1 MGRKLPPGEAERRAK
16 ERARKRWADMASG
29 AAYTKFDPNDGIGY
43 GSEEQWQGT
52 AEARLNGRLP
62 MVAPKVDADLVLLD
76 LKAMPGTL
84 KALTHAYRLASRNA
98 HPDAPGGSHEAFLAL
113 GEAYKR
119 LQMSLNQPKPQAKAK
134 AKARRR

>member
-43 GSEEQWQGT
+43 GSKEQWQGT

-62 MVAPKVDADLVLLD
+62 KAAPKVDADLVLLD
-76 LKAMPGTL
+76 LTAMPETL
-84 KALTHAYRLASRNA
+84 KALTHAYRLASKDA
-98 HPDAPGGSHEAFLAL
+98 HPDAPTGSHEAFLKL
-113 GEAYKR
+113 TEAYQR
-119 LQMSLNQPKPQAKAK
+119 LQAGLAQPKAKPSP
-134 AKARRR
+134 KARARR